1 MGIETALI
9 GAGISAAGSIASGA
23 MGASAAGKA
32 ADAQANAAA
41 QSTALQRDIFN
52 KQTELQ
58 APFRA
63 GGLTAQNRLLT
74 LLGLNPM
81 DAATYGVA
89 NPNYNATDAAAGVNT
104 KDKYIL
110 PQGLN
115 VDPNSPDYGKY
126 ARDFSMA
133 DYQADP
139 GYAFRLKEGLKAL
152 DAQAAARGGMISG
165 AALKA
170 AGRYGQDYA
179 SNEYA
184 NAFNRYQTNRSNQ
197 LQPLQSLMGV
207 GQTATNATSNAA
219 GTYGAAAGSNALAA
233 GNALASGAVGQA
245 NAWNSAFGGVGKAF
259 NSSTYGGGG
268 GYQGG
273 GIADMFTPAN
283 YGSGLNSNGSYN
295 VGNVSYL
302 NNSPTWSYGG

>member
-1 MGIETALI
+1 MVGAVI
-9 GAGISAAGSIASGA
+9 GGVASLAGGAMASSAASD
-23 MGASAAGKA
+23 A
-32 ADAQANAAA
+32 ADAQAQAAA
-41 QSTALQRDIFN
+41 NSTALQRDIFN

-81 DAATYGVA
+81 DAAVYG
-89 NPNYNATDAAAGVNT
+89 T
-104 KDKYIL
+104 KGADGTSTL

-152 DAQAAARGGMISG
+152 DAQAAQRGGLISG

-184 NAFNRYQTNRSNQ
+184 NAFNRYQTNRANQ

-233 GNALASGAVGQA
+233 GNALASGQVGSA
-245 NAWNSAFGGVGKAF
+245 NAWNSAFGGAAKAF
-259 NSSTYGGGG
+259 NSSTYGNGG
-268 GYQGG
+268 
-273 GIADMFTPAN
+273 
-283 YGSGLNSNGSYN
+283 YGSGGSDY
-295 VGNVSYL
+295 Y
-302 NNSPTWSYGG
+302 SPPSGMTNAQWGTADLGYTPAQASAAGLVAPNFNF

>member
-1 MGIETALI
+1 MVGAAI
-9 GAGISAAGSIASGA
+9 GAVASVAGGAMASSGAKSAAKTQ
-23 MGASAAGKA
+23 AAA
-32 ADAQANAAA
+32 ADRA
-41 QSTALQRDIFN
+41 TALQGEMFD
-52 KQTELQ
+52 KQVELQ

-63 GGLTAQNRLLT
+63 GGLTAQNRLMT

-81 DAATYGVA
+81 DASVYGIE
-89 NPNYNATDAAAGVNT
+89 NPNYQATNAAEGVNT

-110 PQGLN
+110 PQGLS
-115 VDPNSPDYGKY
+115 VDPKSADFGKY

-152 DAQAAARGGMISG
+152 DAQAAARGGMVSG

-170 AGRYGQDYA
+170 ASRFGQDYA
-179 SNEYA
+179 SNEYT

-207 GQTATNATSNAA
+207 GQTATNQTGAAA
-219 GTYGAAAGSNALAA
+219 GAYGAAAGSNALAA
-233 GNALASGAVGQA
+233 GNALASGQVGSA
-245 NAWNSAFGGVGKAF
+245 NAWNSAFGGAMKAF

-302 NNSPTWSYGG
+302 SNTPTWSYGG

>member
-9 GAGISAAGSIASGA
+9 GAGASLIGGA
-23 MGASAAGKA
+23 MSAGAASDA
-32 ADAQANAAA
+32 ADAQAAAA
-41 QSTALQRDIFN
+41 ANSTALQRDIFN

-81 DAATYGVA
+81 DAAVYG
-89 NPNYNATDAAAGVNT
+89 T
-104 KDKYIL
+104 KGENGTSTL

-115 VDPNSPDYGKY
+115 VDPNSPDFGKY

>member
-1 MGIETALI
+1 MGIETIIGVGGSLI
-9 GAGISAAGSIASGA
+9 GGAMASSGAKSAANAQ
-23 MGASAAGKA
+23 AAA
-32 ADAQANAAA
+32 ADRA
-41 QSTALQRDIFN
+41 TALQKEMFD
-52 KQTELQ
+52 KQVELQ
-58 APFRA
+58 SPFRA

-81 DAATYGVA
+81 DAALYGIKGEDG
-89 NPNYNATDAAAGVNT
+89 TST
-104 KDKYIL
+104 L
-110 PQGLN
+110 PQGLY
-115 VDPNSPDYGKY
+115 VDPNSADYGKY
-126 ARDFSMA
+126 ARDFGMS

-139 GYAFRLKEGLKAL
+139 GYAFRLSEGMKAL
-152 DAQAAARGGMISG
+152 DAQAAARGGLISG

-170 AGRYGQDYA
+170 ANRYGQDYA

-219 GTYGAAAGSNALAA
+219 GAYGAAAGSNALQA
-233 GNALASGAVGQA
+233 GNALASGQVGSA

-268 GYQGG
+268 GGGYQGG
-273 GIADMFTPAN
+273 GMMDMFTPAN
-283 YGSGLNSNGSYN
+283 YGSGLNNNGSYN

-302 NNSPTWSYGG
+302 SNSPTWSYGG

>member
-9 GAGISAAGSIASGA
+9 GAGISAAGSIASGV
-23 MGASAAGKA
+23 MGSNAASKA
-32 ADAQANAAA
+32 ANTQAAA
-41 QSTALQRDIFN
+41 ADRATQLQREMFD
-52 KQTELQ
+52 KQVELQ
-58 APFRA
+58 SPFRA

-81 DAATYGVA
+81 DAAVYG
-89 NPNYNATDAAAGVNT
+89 T
-104 KDKYIL
+104 KGEDGTSTL
-110 PQGLN
+110 PQGLY
-115 VDPNSPDYGKY
+115 VDPNSADYGKY
-126 ARDFSMA
+126 ARDFGMS

-219 GTYGAAAGSNALAA
+219 GAYGAAAGNNALQA
-233 GNALASGAVGQA
+233 GNALASGQVGSA
-245 NAWNSAFGGVGKAF
+245 NAWNSAFGNIGKAF

-268 GYQGG
+268 GYNGYGG
-273 GIADMFTPAN
+273 N
-283 YGSGLNSNGSYN
+283 
-295 VGNVSYL
+295 
-302 NNSPTWSYGG
+302 SYGGFDSQAGLDSYLANPVLPPSRPF

>member
-1 MGIETALI
+1 MVGAAI
-9 GAGISAAGSIASGA
+9 GAVASIAGGA
-23 MGASAAGKA
+23 MASSAAGKA
-32 ADAQANAAA
+32 AKTQAAA
-41 QSTALQRDIFN
+41 ADRSTALQKEMFD
-52 KQTELQ
+52 KQVELQ

-74 LLGLNPM
+74 LLGLNP
-81 DAATYGVA
+81 TE
-89 NPNYNATDAAAGVNT
+89 AAGGA
-104 KDKYIL
+104 L
-110 PQGLN
+110 PAGLV
-115 VDPNSPDYGKY
+115 VDPKSADYGKY
-126 ARDFSMA
+126 ARDFGMS

-139 GYAFRLKEGLKAL
+139 GYAFRLKEGMKSL
-152 DAQAAARGGMISG
+152 DAQAASRGGLISG

-170 AGRYGQDYA
+170 ANRYGQDYA

-233 GNALASGAVGQA
+233 GNALASGQVGSA
-245 NAWNSAFGGVGKAF
+245 NAWNSAFGGAAKAF

-268 GYQGG
+268 GGGGYQGG
-273 GIADMFTPAN
+273 GIADLFTPAN

>member
-1 MGIETALI
+1 MVGAAI
-9 GAGISAAGSIASGA
+9 GAAASIAGGVMAS
-23 MGASAAGKA
+23 SAAGKA
-32 ADAQANAAA
+32 AKTQAAA
-41 QSTALQRDIFN
+41 ADRATALQKEIFE

-58 APFRA
+58 SPFRA

-81 DAATYGVA
+81 DAALYGA
-89 NPNYNATDAAAGVNT
+89 KGADGAAAT
-104 KDKYIL
+104 L
-110 PQGLN
+110 PQGLY
-115 VDPNSPDYGKY
+115 VDPNSADFGKY
-126 ARDFSMA
+126 ARDFGMS

-139 GYAFRLKEGLKAL
+139 GYAFRLKEGMKAL
-152 DAQAAARGGMISG
+152 DAQAALRGGLISG

-179 SNEYA
+179 SNEYS

-219 GTYGAAAGSNALAA
+219 GAYGAAAGSNALQA
-233 GNALASGAVGQA
+233 GNALASGQVGQA
-245 NAWNSAFGGVGKAF
+245 NAWNNAFGGVAKAF

-268 GYQGG
+268 GGGYGYNGVGSGTMSDLQNTSVFSGG
-273 GIADMFTPAN
+273 G
-283 YGSGLNSNGSYN
+283 YN
-295 VGNVSYL
+295 PSLFG
-302 NNSPTWSYGG
+302 

>member
-1 MGIETALI
+1 
-9 GAGISAAGSIASGA
+9 
-23 MGASAAGKA
+23 
-32 ADAQANAAA
+32 
-41 QSTALQRDIFN
+41 
-52 KQTELQ
+52 
-58 APFRA
+58 
-63 GGLTAQNRLLT
+63 
-74 LLGLNPM
+74 
-81 DAATYGVA
+81 
-89 NPNYNATDAAAGVNT
+89 
-104 KDKYIL
+104 
-110 PQGLN
+110 LN

-152 DAQAAARGGMISG
+152 DAQAAQRGGLISG

-197 LQPLQSLMGV
+197 LQPLQALMGT

-233 GNALASGAVGQA
+233 GNAQASGIVGGA
-245 NAWNSAFGGVGKAF
+245 NAWNSALSGVGKAF
-259 NSSTYGGGG
+259 NSSTYGGGS
-268 GYQGG
+268 GG
-273 GIADMFTPAN
+273 GIF
-283 YGSGLNSNGSYN
+283 GGG
-295 VGNVSYL
+295 
-302 NNSPTWSYGG
+302 SYGGFDSQAGLDSYLANPVLPPSRPF

>member
-1 MGIETALI
+1 
-9 GAGISAAGSIASGA
+9 
-23 MGASAAGKA
+23 
-32 ADAQANAAA
+32 
-41 QSTALQRDIFN
+41 
-52 KQTELQ
+52 
-58 APFRA
+58 
-63 GGLTAQNRLLT
+63 
-74 LLGLNPM
+74 M
-81 DAATYGVA
+81 DAAVYG
-89 NPNYNATDAAAGVNT
+89 T
-104 KDKYIL
+104 KGENGASTL

-115 VDPNSPDYGKY
+115 VDPNSPDFGKY

-219 GTYGAAAGSNALAA
+219 GNYGAAAGSNALAA

>member
-1 MGIETALI
+1 M
-9 GAGISAAGSIASGA
+9 AS
-23 MGASAAGKA
+23 SAAGKA
-32 ADAQANAAA
+32 AKTQAAA
-41 QSTALQRDIFN
+41 ADRATALQGEIFD

-81 DAATYGVA
+81 DAALYGTKGA
-89 NPNYNATDAAAGVNT
+89 DGAAAT
-104 KDKYIL
+104 L
-110 PQGLN
+110 PQGLY
-115 VDPNSPDYGKY
+115 VDPNSADYGKY
-126 ARDFSMA
+126 ARDFNMS

-139 GYAFRLKEGLKAL
+139 GYAFRLKEGMKAL
-152 DAQAAARGGMISG
+152 DAQAAARGGLISG

-233 GNALASGAVGQA
+233 GNALASGQVGSA

-268 GYQGG
+268 YGG
-273 GIADMFTPAN
+273 GGSDYYSPPSGMTNAQWGQADLGYTPAQA
-283 YGSGLNSNGSYN
+283 SAAGLVAPNFNFD
-295 VGNVSYL
+295 
-302 NNSPTWSYGG
+302 

>member
-1 MGIETALI
+1 MAF
-9 GAGISAAGSIASGA
+9 GISASALFAGAASIGGALLSSSASK
-23 MGASAAGKA
+23 SAANTQAAA
-32 ADAQANAAA
+32 ADQA
-41 QSTALQRDIFN
+41 TALQRDIFN

-81 DAATYGVA
+81 NAATYGVA
-89 NPNYNATDAAAGVNT
+89 NPDYQATGAAEGANT
-104 KDKYIL
+104 TDKYIL
-110 PQGLN
+110 PQGLS

-184 NAFNRYQTNRSNQ
+184 NAFNRYQTNRANQ

-233 GNALASGAVGQA
+233 GNALASGQVGSA
-245 NAWNSAFGGVGKAF
+245 NAWNSALGNISKAF
-259 NSSTYGGGG
+259 NSSSYGGNSGYGGNTYGGYDSQAGLDN
-268 GYQGG
+268 YL
-273 GIADMFTPAN
+273 AN
-283 YGSGLNSNGSYN
+283 PVLPPSRPY
-295 VGNVSYL
+295 
-302 NNSPTWSYGG
+302 

>member
-1 MGIETALI
+1 
-9 GAGISAAGSIASGA
+9 
-23 MGASAAGKA
+23 
-32 ADAQANAAA
+32 
-41 QSTALQRDIFN
+41 
-52 KQTELQ
+52 
-58 APFRA
+58 
-63 GGLTAQNRLLT
+63 NRLLT

-81 DAATYGVA
+81 DAAVYG
-89 NPNYNATDAAAGVNT
+89 T
-104 KDKYIL
+104 KGADGTSTL
-110 PQGLN
+110 PQGLS

-197 LQPLQSLMGV
+197 LAPLQSLMGV

-219 GTYGAAAGSNALAA
+219 GAYGAAAGSNALQA
-233 GNALASGAVGQA
+233 GNALASGQVGSA
-245 NAWNSAFGGVGKAF
+245 NAWNSALSGVGKAF

-268 GYQGG
+268 YGG
-273 GIADMFTPAN
+273 GYGYN
-283 YGSGLNSNGSYN
+283 GVGSGSMSDLQNTSVFSGGGYN
-295 VGNVSYL
+295 PSLFG
-302 NNSPTWSYGG
+302 

>member
-9 GAGISAAGSIASGA
+9 GAGISAVGSIASGV
-23 MGASAAGKA
+23 MGSKAASKA
-32 ADAQANAAA
+32 ADAQSAAA
-41 QSTALQRDIFN
+41 AESTALQRDIFN

-81 DAATYGVA
+81 DAAVYG
-89 NPNYNATDAAAGVNT
+89 T
-104 KDKYIL
+104 KGEDGTSTL
-110 PQGLN
+110 PQGLY
-115 VDPNSPDYGKY
+115 VDPNAADYGKY
-126 ARDFSMA
+126 ARDFNMS

-152 DAQAAARGGMISG
+152 DASAAARGGMISG

-184 NAFNRYQTNRSNQ
+184 NAFNRYQTNRANQ

-219 GTYGAAAGSNALAA
+219 GAYGAAAGNNALQA
-233 GNALASGAVGQA
+233 GNALASGAVGGA
-245 NAWNSAFGGVGKAF
+245 NAWNSAFGGVAKAF

-268 GYQGG
+268 GG
-273 GIADMFTPAN
+273 N
-283 YGSGLNSNGSYN
+283 YNFNGASGSPY
-295 VGNVSYL
+295 
-302 NNSPTWSYGG
+302 SYGAGGYEGMGPFV

>member
-1 MGIETALI
+1 MSA
-9 GAGISAAGSIASGA
+9 GAASD
-23 MGASAAGKA
+23 A
-32 ADAQANAAA
+32 ADAQAQAAA
-41 QSTALQRDIFN
+41 NSTALQKDIFN
-52 KQTELQ
+52 KQVELQ

-81 DAATYGVA
+81 DAAVYG
-89 NPNYNATDAAAGVNT
+89 T
-104 KDKYIL
+104 KGENGASTL

-115 VDPNSPDYGKY
+115 VDPNSPDFGKY

-219 GTYGAAAGSNALAA
+219 GNYGAAAGSNALAA

>member
-1 MGIETALI
+1 MGIETIISAGASLI
-9 GAGISAAGSIASGA
+9 GGA
-23 MGASAAGKA
+23 MSAGAASDA
-32 ADAQANAAA
+32 ADAQSAAA
-41 QSTALQRDIFN
+41 ANSTALQRDIFN

-81 DAATYGVA
+81 DAAVYG
-89 NPNYNATDAAAGVNT
+89 T
-104 KDKYIL
+104 KGADGTSTL
-110 PQGLN
+110 PQGLY
-115 VDPNSPDYGKY
+115 VDPNSADFGKY
-126 ARDFSMA
+126 ARDFGMS

-139 GYAFRLKEGLKAL
+139 GYAFRLKEGMKAL
-152 DAQAAARGGMISG
+152 DASAAARGGLISG

-170 AGRYGQDYA
+170 ANRYGQDYA

-197 LQPLQSLMGV
+197 LQPLQSLMGA

-219 GTYGAAAGSNALAA
+219 GAYGAAAGSNALAA
-233 GNALASGAVGQA
+233 GNAQASGIVGGA
-245 NAWNSAFGGVGKAF
+245 NAWNSAFGNIGKAF

-268 GYQGG
+268 GGGYGYNGVGSGTMSDLQNTSVFSGG
-273 GIADMFTPAN
+273 G
-283 YGSGLNSNGSYN
+283 YN
-295 VGNVSYL
+295 PSLFG
-302 NNSPTWSYGG
+302 

>member
-1 MGIETALI
+1 MVGAVI
-9 GAGISAAGSIASGA
+9 GGVASLAGGAMASSAASD
-23 MGASAAGKA
+23 A
-32 ADAQANAAA
+32 ADAQATAAA
-41 QSTALQRDIFN
+41 NSTALQRDIFN
-52 KQTELQ
+52 KQVELQ

-81 DAATYGVA
+81 DAAVYG
-89 NPNYNATDAAAGVNT
+89 T
-104 KDKYIL
+104 KGADGTSTL
-110 PQGLN
+110 PQGLS

-139 GYAFRLKEGLKAL
+139 GYAFRLKEGLKSL

-184 NAFNRYQTNRSNQ
+184 NAFNRYQTNRNNQ
-197 LQPLQSLMGV
+197 LAPLQSLMGI
-207 GQTATNATSNAA
+207 GQTATNQTSNAA
-219 GTYGAAAGSNALAA
+219 GTYGAAAGNNALAA
-233 GNALASGAVGQA
+233 GNATASGIVGSA
-245 NAWNSAFGGVGKAF
+245 NAWNSAIGGATKAF
-259 NSSTYGGGG
+259 NSSSYGGNS

-273 GIADMFTPAN
+273 GIADLFTPAN

>member
-1 MGIETALI
+1 MGIESII
-9 GAGISAAGSIASGA
+9 GAGASLIGGA
-23 MGASAAGKA
+23 MSAGAASDA
-32 ADAQANAAA
+32 ADAQATAAA
-41 QSTALQRDIFN
+41 NSTALQRDIFN

-81 DAATYGVA
+81 DAAVYG
-89 NPNYNATDAAAGVNT
+89 T
-104 KDKYIL
+104 KGADGTSTL
-110 PQGLN
+110 PQGLS

-126 ARDFSMA
+126 ARDFGMS

-152 DAQAAARGGMISG
+152 DAQAARAGGLLSG

-184 NAFNRYQTNRSNQ
+184 NAFNRYQTNRANQ
-197 LQPLQSLMGV
+197 LQPLQSLMGI

-219 GTYGAAAGSNALAA
+219 GAYGAAAGSNALQA
-233 GNALASGAVGQA
+233 GNALASGQVGSA
-245 NAWNSAFGGVGKAF
+245 NAWNSAFGGAAKAF

-268 GYQGG
+268 
-273 GIADMFTPAN
+273 
-283 YGSGLNSNGSYN
+283 YGSGGSDY
-295 VGNVSYL
+295 Y
-302 NNSPTWSYGG
+302 SPPSGMTNAQWGAADLGYTPAQASAAGLVAPNFNFD

>member
-9 GAGISAAGSIASGA
+9 GAGISAVGSIAGGLMSS
-23 MGASAAGKA
+23 SAAGKA

-41 QSTALQRDIFN
+41 QSTALQKEIFD
-52 KQTELQ
+52 KQVELQ

-81 DAATYGVA
+81 DAALYGTKGA
-89 NPNYNATDAAAGVNT
+89 DGAAAT
-104 KDKYIL
+104 L
-110 PQGLN
+110 PQGLY
-115 VDPNSPDYGKY
+115 VDPKSTEFGKY
-126 ARDFSMA
+126 ARDFGMS

-139 GYAFRLKEGLKAL
+139 GYAFRLKEGMKAL
-152 DAQAAARGGMISG
+152 DAQAASRGGLISG

-170 AGRYGQDYA
+170 ANRYGQDYA

-219 GTYGAAAGSNALAA
+219 GAYGAAAGSNALQA
-233 GNALASGAVGQA
+233 GNALASGQVGQA
-245 NAWNSAFGGVGKAF
+245 NAWNNAFGGVAKAF

-268 GYQGG
+268 GYNGYGGVGSGTMSDLQNTSVFSGG
-273 GIADMFTPAN
+273 G
-283 YGSGLNSNGSYN
+283 YN
-295 VGNVSYL
+295 PSLFG
-302 NNSPTWSYGG
+302 

>member
-1 MGIETALI
+1 MGIETALMV
-9 GAGISAAGSIASGA
+9 GAAGSLASGI
-23 MGASAAGKA
+23 MGSQAAQNA
-32 ADAQANAAA
+32 ADTQAAA
-41 QSTALQRDIFN
+41 AANSTAIQKAMFD
-52 KQTELQ
+52 KQVELQ
-58 APFRA
+58 SPFRA

-81 DAATYGVA
+81 DAKVYGIE
-89 NPNYNATDAAAGVNT
+89 NPNYQATNAAEGVNT

-110 PQGLN
+110 PQGLS
-115 VDPNSPDYGKY
+115 VDPNAADFGKY
-126 ARDFSMA
+126 AKDFSMA

-197 LQPLQSLMGV
+197 LQPLQALMGS

-233 GNALASGAVGQA
+233 GNALASGQIGSA
-245 NAWNSAFGGVGKAF
+245 NAWNNAIGTGMKAF
-259 NSSTYGGGG
+259 NASSYGGGG
-268 GYQGG
+268 SNFGGAAGSPYAYGAGGYTGMG
-273 GIADMFTPAN
+273 PFM
-283 YGSGLNSNGSYN
+283 
-295 VGNVSYL
+295 
-302 NNSPTWSYGG
+302 

>member
-1 MGIETALI
+1 MVGAAI
-9 GAGISAAGSIASGA
+9 GGVASLVGGAMSSSAASS
-23 MGASAAGKA
+23 A
-32 ADAQANAAA
+32 ADAQAGAAA
-41 QSTALQRDIFN
+41 NSTALQRDIFN

-63 GGLTAQNRLLT
+63 GGLTAQNRLMT

-81 DAATYGVA
+81 NAAAYGVA

-104 KDKYIL
+104 ADKYIL

-184 NAFNRYQTNRSNQ
+184 NAFNRYQTNRANQ

-233 GNALASGAVGQA
+233 GNALASGQVGSA
-245 NAWNSAFGGVGKAF
+245 NAWNSAFGGAAKAF
-259 NSSTYGGGG
+259 NSSAYGNGG
-268 GYQGG
+268 
-273 GIADMFTPAN
+273 
-283 YGSGLNSNGSYN
+283 YGSGGSDY
-295 VGNVSYL
+295 Y
-302 NNSPTWSYGG
+302 SPPSGMTNAQWGTADLGYTPAQASAAGLVAPNFNF

>member
-1 MGIETALI
+1 MAF
-9 GAGISAAGSIASGA
+9 GISASALFAGAASIGGA
-23 MGASAAGKA
+23 LLSSSAAGKA

-52 KQTELQ
+52 KQVELQ

-81 DAATYGVA
+81 DAATYGVE
-89 NPNYNATDAAAGVNT
+89 NPNYKATDAKEGVNT
-104 KDKYIL
+104 TDKYIL

-115 VDPNSPDYGKY
+115 IDPNSPDYGKY

-152 DAQAAARGGMISG
+152 DASAAARGGMISG

-184 NAFNRYQTNRSNQ
+184 NAFNRYQTNRANQ

-233 GNALASGAVGQA
+233 GNALASGQIGQA
-245 NAWNSAFGGVGKAF
+245 NAWNSAFGNIGKMF
-259 NSSTYGGGG
+259 NSSSYGGNSGYNGVGSGTMSDLQNTNTFSGG
-268 GYQGG
+268 GYNPSL
-273 GIADMFTPAN
+273 F
-283 YGSGLNSNGSYN
+283 S
-295 VGNVSYL
+295 
-302 NNSPTWSYGG
+302 

>member
-9 GAGISAAGSIASGA
+9 GAGISAAGSIASGV
-23 MGASAAGKA
+23 MGANAASKA
-32 ADAQANAAA
+32 AKTQANAAA
-41 QSTALQRDIFN
+41 ESTALQRDIFN
-52 KQTELQ
+52 KQVELQ

-81 DAATYGVA
+81 DAAVYG
-89 NPNYNATDAAAGVNT
+89 T
-104 KDKYIL
+104 KGEDGTSTL
-110 PQGLN
+110 PQGLY
-115 VDPNSPDYGKY
+115 VDPNAADYGKY

-139 GYAFRLKEGLKAL
+139 GYAFRLKEGMKAL
-152 DAQAAARGGMISG
+152 DAQAALRGGLISG

-170 AGRYGQDYA
+170 ANRYGQDYA

-219 GTYGAAAGSNALAA
+219 GAYGAAAGSNALAA
-233 GNALASGAVGQA
+233 GNALASGAVGSA
-245 NAWNSAFGGVGKAF
+245 NAWNNAFGGVAKAF

-268 GYQGG
+268 GYNGYGGVGSGTMSDLQNTSVFSGG
-273 GIADMFTPAN
+273 G
-283 YGSGLNSNGSYN
+283 YN
-295 VGNVSYL
+295 PSLFG
-302 NNSPTWSYGG
+302 

>member
-1 MGIETALI
+1 MGIETII
-9 GAGISAAGSIASGA
+9 GAGASLLGGA
-23 MGASAAGKA
+23 MSAGAASDA
-32 ADAQANAAA
+32 ADAQAGAAA
-41 QSTALQRDIFN
+41 NSTALQRDIFN

-81 DAATYGVA
+81 DAAVYG
-89 NPNYNATDAAAGVNT
+89 T
-104 KDKYIL
+104 KGENGTSTL

-115 VDPNSPDYGKY
+115 VDPNSPDFGKY

-152 DAQAAARGGMISG
+152 DASAAARGGMISG

-219 GTYGAAAGSNALAA
+219 GAYGAAAGSNALQA
-233 GNALASGAVGQA
+233 GNALASGAVGSA
-245 NAWNSAFGGVGKAF
+245 NAWNSALGGVGKAF

>member
-1 MGIETALI
+1 MGIETII
-9 GAGISAAGSIASGA
+9 GAGASLIGGA
-23 MGASAAGKA
+23 MSAGAASDA
-32 ADAQANAAA
+32 ADAQAAAA
-41 QSTALQRDIFN
+41 ANSTALQRDIFN

-81 DAATYGVA
+81 DAAVYGTKGA
-89 NPNYNATDAAAGVNT
+89 DGGAAT
-104 KDKYIL
+104 L
-110 PQGLN
+110 PQGLY
-115 VDPNSPDYGKY
+115 VDPNSADYGKY
-126 ARDFSMA
+126 ARDFGMS

-152 DAQAAARGGMISG
+152 DAQAAMRGGLISG

-184 NAFNRYQTNRSNQ
+184 NAFNRYQTNRANQ

-219 GTYGAAAGSNALAA
+219 GAYGAAAGNNALQA

-268 GYQGG
+268 YGG
-273 GIADMFTPAN
+273 GNSDYYSPPSGMTNAQWGAADLNYTPSQA
-283 YGSGLNSNGSYN
+283 SAAGLVAPNFNFD
-295 VGNVSYL
+295 
-302 NNSPTWSYGG
+302 

>member
-1 MGIETALI
+1 MGIETALLV
-9 GAGISAAGSIASGA
+9 GAAGSLASGV
-23 MGASAAGKA
+23 MGSQAAGKA
-32 ADAQANAAA
+32 ADAQSAAAA
-41 QSTALQRDIFN
+41 QSTALQREIFN

-81 DAATYGVA
+81 DAAVYG
-89 NPNYNATDAAAGVNT
+89 T
-104 KDKYIL
+104 KGEDGTSTL

-179 SNEYA
+179 SNEYT

-197 LQPLQSLMGV
+197 LQPLQALMGT

-219 GTYGAAAGSNALAA
+219 GAYGAAAGNNALQA
-233 GNALASGAVGQA
+233 GNAQASGAIGSA
-245 NAWNSAFGGVGKAF
+245 NAWNNAFGGVAKAF

-268 GYQGG
+268 G
-273 GIADMFTPAN
+273 N
-283 YGSGLNSNGSYN
+283 YNFNGASGSPY
-295 VGNVSYL
+295 
-302 NNSPTWSYGG
+302 SYGAGGYSGMGPFV